1 MFFIFRCT
9 CILGGIQQIKLQ
21 EIMNIEGIQN
31 VIFLVISTKINDI
44 FGCILRAKF
53 SYGGMKKFHH
63 CSLQDSK
70 SLGYR
75 WGDVGSAAFLLTCPF
90 PLGESRN

>member
-21 EIMNIEGIQN
+21 ELMNIEGIQN

-44 FGCILRAKF
+44 FGCILGQ
-53 SYGGMKKFHH
+53 SFHMGAW
-63 CSLQDSK
+63 K
-70 SLGYR
+70 SFITVL
-75 WGDVGSAAFLLTCPF
+75 FKMLNP
-90 PLGESRN
+90 